1 MVIICVQLFTS
12 LTYYPKSKLC
22 FDSSLIEHPPPNL
35 FVLPVPPKCIVSL
48 STSIKVACCGH
59 FEGPVSMRPPG
70 AWIKTCSSHVKSVF
84 CQFYYEP
91 RHKNSGGVKEEIS
104 RCLTTPAVG
113 PSEERWT
120 RISTLSRLPLLSSSC
135 SWPAGEAL
143 SAHTTPPCSSQNS
156 KTDFPRQG
164 TSAPLTSQALEN
176 DAGDE
181 VGTWKLMHPSLV
193 Y

>member
-113 PSEERWT
+113 LLRNGEQESPLCPVSLFCPLPAPDQQGRPSQLT
-120 RISTLSRLPLLSSSC
+120 PHHHAPPKTVKQISQGKGHQHLWLLRHSRMM
-135 SWPAGEAL
+135 
-143 SAHTTPPCSSQNS
+143 
-156 KTDFPRQG
+156 
-164 TSAPLTSQALEN
+164 LE
-176 DAGDE
+176 
-181 VGTWKLMHPSLV
+181 TK
-193 Y
+193 